1 MPIPVIAAIAA
12 KMGAVGAKAG
22 ATAAKAGATAAK
34 TGATAAKATGT
45 AAKAT
50 GTAAKAAGAGG
61 QAASQGSFLSRLQNA
76 PRIGGGQ
83 SAAPSKGSALPS
95 KAANIDNKGSVSN
108 RIRSYMQSV
117 PDEDDGR
124 TRGEILREG
133 LNEARMGASEA
144 VQDAAATS
152 PAGGYEPIPMQDL
165 LRAYGLR

>member
-22 ATAAKAGATAAK
+22 ATAAKATGTAAK
-34 TGATAAKATGT
+34 AVGTTAKATGT
-45 AAKAT
+45 AAKAV
-50 GTAAKAAGAGG
+50 GAGG
-61 QAASQGSFLSRLQNA
+61 QAASQGSFLSRLQNV
-76 PRIGGGQ
+76 PRLGGGQ
-83 SAAPSKGSALPS
+83 SAAPSKGGALPS
-95 KAANIDNKGSVSN
+95 KAANINDKGSVSN

-117 PDEDDGR
+117 PDEEDGR

-152 PAGGYEPIPMQDL
+152 PAGGYEPIPMRDL
-165 LRAYGLR
+165 LKAYGLQ